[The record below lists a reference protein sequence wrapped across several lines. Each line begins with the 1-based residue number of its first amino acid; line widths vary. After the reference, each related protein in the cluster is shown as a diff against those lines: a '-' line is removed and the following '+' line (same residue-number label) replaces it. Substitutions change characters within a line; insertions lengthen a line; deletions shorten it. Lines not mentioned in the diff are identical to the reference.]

1 MKQSAASFAL
11 ILVAA
16 VLASCG
22 AQVPQEPRAKKE
34 SAAVR
39 PAPSPAPA
47 ASQASHP
54 VDSASVASV
63 AATNPGTAAP
73 ADSGA
78 RTAAHARADSAA
90 GSPGPVTIA
99 TSVQM
104 PFNVPVTFE
113 VEAIAMRDTVRLRS
127 EALSDAAGFA
137 CQPAAAGSS
146 SAMSVLRFAHFG
158 RSDSPYAM
166 KWVLYLPNGEGTLT
180 ARPATGDQRGGY
192 EVTLRGPLEFDM
204 ILRGA
209 TKPLRLGPRMVPE
222 FTGYSR
228 TWPPKGGTV
237 LTLSNG
243 PVPFFV
249 LNGAAPPPAPM
260 LTVLQTRFT
269 FGSRATGYISQP
281 PRILQAQ
288 LLDSA
293 SRPWKKGPVGGLRI
307 EWASSAEAAR
317 PVNISGYNVYR
328 MATGGSW
335 QRIASLPAEQ
345 TSYVDLTYDGRSA
358 VQYAVTHRSEYP
370 TGFEFEGILSAPVSV
385 ARVQ

>member
-1 MKQSAASFAL
+1 MAA
-11 ILVAA
+11 
-16 VLASCG
+16 
-22 AQVPQEPRAKKE
+22 
-34 SAAVR
+34 
-39 PAPSPAPA
+39 
-47 ASQASHP
+47 P
-54 VDSASVASV
+54 VDSGVHA
-63 AATNPGTAAP
+63 
-73 ADSGA
+73 
-78 RTAAHARADSAA
+78 AAHARADSAA
-90 GSPGPVTIA
+90 PVPGPVTIA
-99 TSVQM
+99 TSGQM

-127 EALSDAAGFA
+127 EAISDAAGFA
-137 CQPAAAGSS
+137 CQPGASGSG

-158 RSDSPYAM
+158 QADSPYAM

-180 ARPATGDQRGGY
+180 ARPATGAQRGGY

-228 TWPPKGGTV
+228 TWPPKGMV
-237 LTLSNG
+237 LTLANG

-269 FGSRATGYISQP
+269 FGSRGTNYLSQP

-307 EWASSAEAAR
+307 EWASSAGAAR

-328 MATGGSW
+328 MATDGSW

-345 TSYVDLTYDGRSA
+345 TSFVDLTYDGRSA
-358 VQYAVTHRSEYP
+358 AQYAVTHRSAYP
-370 TGFEFEGILSAPVSV
+370 AGFEYEGILSAPVSV
-385 ARVQ
+385 SRVQ